1 MDTTIL
7 QALGLTTH
15 LLVLQKLF
23 TFFNSLIN
31 PFSHFLPLSILKK
44 KKNFYKNKIQ
54 NYNQK
59 LYSFLNLSNHTKEFF

>member
-7 QALGLTTH
+7 QALGITTH
-15 LLVLQKLF
+15 LLVPQKLF

-44 KKNFYKNKIQ
+44 KNFYKNKIQ

-59 LYSFLNLSNHTKEFF
+59 LYSLLNLCNHTKEFF